1 MREIEKS
8 TINMSGLPS
17 STSQWVIEKEQGL
30 ILKHDVPLPPLG
42 AYDVLVKIHAVSLN
56 ARDHQI
62 LNVLVSLAL
71 YTINSKLMNSQN
83 TYMWG
88 YKPGVIP
95 TSDCAGSVLAIGGA
109 VSRVKVGS
117 RVAATFHRKWLKG
130 ELTSLAEA
138 SQVGAHS
145 DGVLRQYAVFS
156 EDELVVIPSHLN
168 FIEASTL
175 PCAAVTA
182 WNSLFCGRKSV
193 KPGDVV
199 LTQGSGG
206 VSLFAIQFAKAA
218 GATVIATTGELRSER
233 EILLRQVGANIVLSY
248 RDSNWGEQ
256 AKGATDGRGVD
267 FLLEM
272 SGAAAQSAAA
282 LRVGGEIIVIG
293 GSEGSGGSTFDMRLV
308 LGELRRA
315 AVGSREQFECMNRA
329 INACRLKPVVDKTN
343 WSFEQARE
351 ALQYAEFGKMA
362 GKVVIKVAQD

>member
-1 MREIEKS
+1 
-8 TINMSGLPS
+8 MSGLPS
-17 STSQWVIEKEQGL
+17 TTSQWVIEQEQGL
-30 ILKHDVPLPPLG
+30 ILRHDVPLPPLG
-42 AYDVLVKIHAVSLN
+42 AHDVLVKIHAVSLN

-62 LNVLVSLAL
+62 LN
-71 YTINSKLMNSQN
+71 N

-88 YKPGVIP
+88 YKPGIVP
-95 TSDCAGSVLAIGGA
+95 TSDCAGSVLAVGGA
-109 VSRVKVGS
+109 VSRVRLGS
-117 RVAATFHRKWLKG
+117 RIAATFHRKWLKG
-130 ELTSLAEA
+130 ELTSVAEA

-145 DGVLRQYAVFS
+145 D
-156 EDELVVIPSHLN
+156 DELVIIPSHLS

-206 VSLFAIQFAKAA
+206 VSLFAIQFANAA

-233 EILLRQVGANIVLSY
+233 ETLLRQVGASIVLSY
-248 RDSNWGEQ
+248 RDTDWGEQ
-256 AKGATDGRGVD
+256 AKAATDGRGVD

-272 SGAAAQSAAA
+272 SGAGAQSAAA

-293 GSEGSGGSTFDMRLV
+293 GSEGSGGSTFDLRLI
-308 LGELRRA
+308 LGELRRV

-329 INACRLKPVVDKTN
+329 ISACRLQPVVDKTN

-351 ALQYAEFGKMA
+351 ALQHAESGKMA
-362 GKVVIKVAQD
+362 GKVVIKVVQD